1 MKKGI
6 IFTMLALMA
15 ATVVSAQVHLYLDER
30 QVQLEDGPAHGWV
43 FPVVQSLD
51 EALKDL
57 DDFCK
62 DRSDIRMKK
71 SGNEMMVAEKVSIPA
86 IATKR
91 GDLIGY
97 GHSSGTEYTLA
108 LIFKLGY
115 DISVNSEEWES
126 EMNNFHNYARQFM
139 AYHYEQAYDRRMEE
153 IADQIKELEKEKER
167 FEKDID
173 QLNRKIDNN
182 SKRIEK
188 ETDQAKID
196 EYTFENTAYGEEIAA
211 ITNLIPPIESK
222 LQELRERSDQLNTEA
237 HTYLG
242 TIGSL

>member
-1 MKKGI
+1 
-6 IFTMLALMA
+6 
-15 ATVVSAQVHLYLDER
+15 
-30 QVQLEDGPAHGWV
+30 
-43 FPVVQSLD
+43 
-51 EALKDL
+51 
-57 DDFCK
+57 
-62 DRSDIRMKK
+62 MKK

-115 DISVNSEEWES
+115 DISVNSEEWEP

-153 IADQIKELEKEKER
+153 IDDQIKELEKEKER

-196 EYTFENTAYGEEIAA
+196 EYNFENTAYGEEITA
-211 ITNLIPPIESK
+211 INNLIPPIETK
-222 LQELRERSDQLNTEA
+222 LEELRERRDQLNTEA